1 MKIKY
6 FLILLILFCT
16 NVTILAGVGDWTTFI
31 SQTDVRD
38 LILFNDHIWCATN
51 GGVFSYQIATG
62 NYQQYNNTNGLTS
75 LDARTIEVDKQGNI
89 WIGFGDGWI
98 NRFNP
103 AADEWNIIQD
113 YVGRKIYDLEA
124 IGDSMLIAL
133 DIGIS
138 LYDVQRREVK
148 ETYKRLGW
156 QLTGEIAVLDI
167 LLVDREIWAATGSGI
182 ARSSFDLANL
192 MAPESWINYSTLQ
205 GLPSN
210 TINTLEFHNG
220 TIYAGTESG
229 VAVLQ
234 GQNWSAINSNLPDLE
249 IMKLISKNNELYAV
263 TVGYVSRWIAE
274 ENLWR
279 NVAPFLR
286 PLTSLAIAENG
297 DLWVGRQKSGEGK
310 GFARFSIA
318 DQTWEI
324 LLPPGPPGNIIN
336 GLAIDHDE
344 VLWCASS
351 YDGIF
356 RFDGQAWRQ
365 YTTADGLI
373 NNAVEMVMV
382 DSQNRKW
389 FGGIGSGL
397 VMIDANDTIT
407 VFHNEI
413 LSGINEDPNW
423 VVVSDIK
430 EDQYNNVW
438 ILNSFAAN
446 NNVVAVYT
454 PQKQWYFFSVQEGI
468 LSKVLTSLDFDRADR
483 VWVGTQSGV
492 SVIDYNNTLAN
503 KTDDVIAGNNLTT
516 ADGLENNN
524 IKDVVIDQDEI
535 VWIATEAGVNYWN
548 PSAPQKVSY
557 QYGLLSNS
565 VNSVEIDIRNNK
577 WFGTSAGVSIL
588 GSDGYTWT
596 HYSTDNSP
604 LVNDNV
610 TSFGFDFETGKV
622 YIGTSNGLS
631 VLETPYS
638 RPREDLNQ
646 VKAGPNPFLAGPGNE
661 FTFLDLADDVSIKI
675 MTENGMI
682 VRKIDNENILGAVTS
697 WDGKN
702 SNDEYVASGIYLYV
716 IYNEDTGQNRVGK
729 IAVIRE

>member
-1 MKIKY
+1 MKLKY
-6 FLILLILFCT
+6 FLIVLFLLSFCAT
-16 NVTILAGVGDWTTFI
+16 MFAGVGDWTTFI

-38 LILFNDHIWCATN
+38 LILVEDHVWCATN
-51 GGVFSYQIATG
+51 GGVFNYEISTG
-62 NYQQYNNTNGLTS
+62 NFQQFNNTNGLTS
-75 LDARTIEVDKQGNI
+75 LDARTIEVDKNGNV
-89 WIGFGDGWI
+89 WIGFGEGWI
-98 NRFNP
+98 NYFSPNTN
-103 AADEWNIIQD
+103 AWNIIQD
-113 YVGRKIYDLEA
+113 YVGQKINDLEA
-124 IGDSMLIAL
+124 VGDSMLIAL

-138 LYDVQRREVK
+138 LYDIQRKEVK

-167 LLVDREIWAATGSGI
+167 LVVDREIWAATESGI

-192 MAPESWINYSTLQ
+192 MAPESWNNYTTLQ

-210 TINTLEFHNG
+210 TINTFAFHDG

-229 VAVLQ
+229 VAVMQ
-234 GQNWSAINSNLPDLE
+234 GQNWIVINSFLPDLE
-249 IMKLISKNNELYAV
+249 TVKLLSKNNTLYAV
-263 TVGYVSRWIAE
+263 TVGYVSRWSAE
-274 ENLWR
+274 ETRWR

-286 PLTSLAIAENG
+286 PLTCLAVADNG

-310 GFARFSIA
+310 GFARFSMA
-318 DQTWEI
+318 DTTWDV

-336 GLAIDHDE
+336 GLAIDHNGI
-344 VLWCASS
+344 LWCASS
-351 YDGIF
+351 IDGIF
-356 RFDGQAWRQ
+356 RFDGETWRQ
-365 YTTADGLI
+365 FTVADGLV
-373 NNAVEMVMV
+373 NNALEMVTV

-389 FGGIGSGL
+389 FGGIGSGM
-397 VMIDANDTIT
+397 VMIDNNDHLT
-407 VFHNEI
+407 VFHNEL
-413 LSGINEDPNW
+413 LSSTEDPNW

-430 EDQYNNVW
+430 EDRYNNIWV
-438 ILNSFAAN
+438 LNSFASN
-446 NNVVAVYT
+446 NNVVAVLT
-454 PQKQWYFFSVQEGI
+454 PQNQWYFFALQEGI
-468 LSKVLTSLDFDRADR
+468 LSNVLSSIDFDQFDR
-483 VWVGTQSGV
+483 VWVGTQRGV

-503 KTDDVIAGNNLTT
+503 KTDDTIAGNNLTT
-516 ADGLENNN
+516 ADGLENND
-524 IKDVVIDQDEI
+524 IKDLAIDQDDI
-535 VWIATEAGVNYWN
+535 VWIATEGGVNYWN
-548 PSAPQKVSY
+548 PADPNKVHY
-557 QYGLLSNS
+557 QYGLLSNA
-565 VNSVEIDIRNNK
+565 VRAVEIDIRNNK

-588 GSDGYTWT
+588 GNDGYTWT

-610 TSFGFDFETGKV
+610 TSFGFDFATGKV

-638 RPREDLNQ
+638 RPLENLDQ
-646 VKAGPNPFLAGPGNE
+646 VKIGPNPFLPGPGKT

-682 VRKIDNENILGAVTS
+682 VREIDKEDILGAVTS

-716 IYNEDTGQNRVGK
+716 IYNEDTGLNRIGK